1 MTQQSPPE
9 KTVTQNGTC
18 TLMFLAILFTITRT
32 WKQQKCPPTEEW
44 IKKTWY
50 IYTKKHYSAIKKN
63 EFVLFAEM

>member
-9 KTVTQNGTC
+9 KTIIQNDTC
-18 TLMFLAILFTITRT
+18 TMMFLAILFTMTRT

-44 IKKTWY
+44 IKKTWC

-63 EFVLFAEM
+63 ESVPYAEM